1 MARGSRGHPLKMVK
15 KMRTLIPG
23 TDSKSQAVRMKKNPE
38 NIGDTIV
45 MTRNRRMKVKS
56 TWYQDLLSRM
66 MRTSS

>member
-1 MARGSRGHPLKMVK
+1 MMR

-23 TDSKSQAVRMKKNPE
+23 TDSKSQAVRTKTNPE

-45 MTRNRRMKVKS
+45 MTRKRRMKVKS

>member
-1 MARGSRGHPLKMVK
+1 MMK

-23 TDSKSQAVRMKKNPE
+23 TDSKSQAVRMKADPE
-38 NIGDTIV
+38 IIGDTIV
-45 MTRNRRMKVKS
+45 MTRKRRMRVRS